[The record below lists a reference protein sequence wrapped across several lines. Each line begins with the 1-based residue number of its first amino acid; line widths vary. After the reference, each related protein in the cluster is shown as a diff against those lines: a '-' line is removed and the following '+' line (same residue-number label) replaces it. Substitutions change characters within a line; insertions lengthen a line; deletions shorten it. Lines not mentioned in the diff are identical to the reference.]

1 MLSRRRRAI
10 RGSNATAA
18 ARLWSTKVTDKSLT
32 ANQDGPLTDVM
43 GALQKIVFETQR
55 LTRRGVEVDLMMKDL
70 VFHQQNAAAIAAHPN
85 PFTRF
90 GRKCF
95 SQNDEDGLTLEIVKR
110 LGLVTGVFAEFGV
123 GDGLENNTLILAAL
137 GWKGFW
143 VGGSDLAFNHS
154 QARRFKYIKDW
165 ITLANITE
173 HCRAGLDALG
183 EQQLDVASLDLD
195 GNDIYF
201 VRALLESG
209 VQPKLFI
216 VEYNAKFPPPVKFQI
231 TYDPKHKWMGDDYFG
246 ASLASYAEL
255 FAEFGYGLVCCNA
268 ATGCNAFFVKAESMA
283 LFPETPADIGDIYA
297 GPLFQTYTAFG
308 HRVSAKTIER
318 IMNG

>member
-1 MLSRRRRAI
+1 MTD
-10 RGSNATAA
+10 NAVALAEAA
-18 ARLWSTKVTDKSLT
+18 KT
-32 ANQDGPLTDVM
+32 
-43 GALQKIVFETQR
+43 LQSSIATLNK
-55 LTRRGVEVDLMMKDL
+55 LTRRGVEVELMLKDL
-70 VFHQQNAAAIAAHPN
+70 VFHEQNRAAIAAHPN

-110 LGLVTGVFAEFGV
+110 LGLTSGVYAEFGV

-143 VGGSDLAFNHS
+143 VGGSDLAFSHA
-154 QARRFKYIKDW
+154 QAQRFKYIKDW
-165 ITLANITE
+165 ITLENIVG
-173 HCRAGLDALG
+173 HCRSGLEALG
-183 EQQLDVASLDLD
+183 ERAIDVASLDLD

-201 VRALLESG
+201 VRALLEAGIS
-209 VQPKLFI
+209 PKLFI

-231 TYDPKHKWMGDDYFG
+231 AYDPAHTWANDDYFG

-268 ATGCNAFFVKAESMA
+268 ATGCNAFFVRTQDMA
-283 LFPETPADIGDIYA
+283 LFAEVPTDISDIYA
-297 GPLFQTYTAFG
+297 GPMFQTYLAFG
-308 HRVSAKTIER
+308 HRPSAKTVER
-318 IMNG
+318 LING